1 MHRDMQADYKGK
13 KVNVTYVAND
23 KSYALISYNEDK
35 SKQFKVDISEL
46 TNHDQALQ
54 AELKREP

>member
-35 SKQFKVDISEL
+35 SKQFKVDISDL

-54 AELKREP
+54 AELKRER